1 MSALHLD
8 PAERNAAQPKPLSAI
23 LLVAMLAVVAVSGL
37 CSIPALSGAFPQ
49 QPPRFAQCAEI
60 ATGTARL
67 ACYDR
72 AGQAALSAPA
82 KGATA
87 PALGR

>member
-1 MSALHLD
+1 MSTHLD
-8 PAERNAAQPKPLSAI
+8 PTERNAAQSKPLSAI

-37 CSIPALSGAFPQ
+37 CAIPALSGAFAQ

-60 ATGTARL
+60 ATDAARL

-72 AGQAALSAPA
+72 AGQPAPSEPA
-82 KGATA
+82 KGANA
-87 PALGR
+87 PALER